1 MFMVKDYTKKSEITK
16 IREFVYDGMAG
27 CSVSSEAF
35 ATYWV
40 AMENNFFNTADFGLM
55 DRFFSDYLTIQNN
68 GIVPSENSVA
78 ENFINY
84 FNKAAR
90 FQKKEIILRNIYR
103 YSVYF
108 LKLEF
113 SKIADDQIRE
123 KVDIINAYGAKDA
136 YPFLMEVFEDYDY
149 AHINKNM
156 LLDILNTVIGFVE
169 DRNSLEPLQKAVS
182 FAGLSTEIN
191 KMMVLKDY
199 VPKFVVEESDFEKKS
214 VG

>member
-1 MFMVKDYTKKSEITK
+1 MVKDYTKKCEITK
-16 IREFVYDGMAG
+16 IREFVYERMNA
-27 CSVSSEAF
+27 STVSMEAF
-35 ATYWV
+35 ALYWV
-40 AMENNFFNTADFGLM
+40 AMENNFFNTGDFSLFE
-55 DRFFSDYLTIQNN
+55 RFFSDYLTIQNN
-68 GIVPSENSVA
+68 GVVPDEDAVA
-78 ENFINY
+78 ENFVKY
-84 FNKAAR
+84 FNKASR

-113 SKIADDQIRE
+113 SKISDDMIRE
-123 KVDIINAYGAKDA
+123 KVEIINTYGAKDA

-156 LLDILNTVIGFVE
+156 LMDILNTVIGFIE

-199 VPKFVVEESDFEKKS
+199 VPKFVVEEQYEEKS
-214 VG
+214 AV

>member
-1 MFMVKDYTKKSEITK
+1 MFKDYTKKSEITK
-16 IREFVYDGMAG
+16 IREFIYEGLSGGMF
-27 CSVSSEAF
+27 EAF
-35 ATYWV
+35 GTYWV
-40 AMENNFFNTADFGLM
+40 AMENNFFNTGDFSLM
-55 DRFFSDYLTIQNN
+55 DRFFHDYLTIQNN
-68 GIVPSENSVA
+68 GIVPNDGCVA
-78 ENFINY
+78 DNFIDY

-113 SKIADDQIRE
+113 SRISDEQVKE
-123 KVDIINAYGAKDA
+123 KVDIVNAFGAKDA

-156 LLDILNTVIGFVE
+156 LLDILNTVIGFIE
-169 DRNSLEPLQKAVS
+169 DRNSLESLQKAVS
-182 FAGLSTEIN
+182 FAGLSSEIN

-199 VPKFVVEESDFEKKS
+199 VPKFVIEDDESENIS
-214 VG
+214 AV